1 MASTHLT
8 DETFDAFLASA
19 ATPVV
24 VTFHAPW
31 CADCR
36 RIEGTLAQLP
46 SRHPGLTFADVD
58 TEEAMEVAAR
68 FDIRG
73 IPTLLVFENGRL
85 VDRLYSREA
94 KWPNEVEAFVAQAA
108 GSAGTAEAK
117 TSAG

>member
-8 DETFDAFLASA
+8 DETFDAFLADA
-19 ATPVV
+19 TTPVV

-36 RIEGTLAQLP
+36 KIEGTLAQLP
-46 SRHPGLTFADVD
+46 VRHPELTFADVD

-73 IPTLLVFENGRL
+73 IPTLLVFERGRL

-94 KWPNEVEAFVAQAA
+94 KWPSEVEEFVSQAA
-108 GSAGTAEAK
+108 GSTGTAQAK
-117 TSAG
+117 TGAG